1 MEDAGFTAFDFK
13 DKIVVITGGATGI
26 GRATAVEFAR
36 AGATVVVGDIDDRA
50 EETVQIITAAGGTAE
65 FVRTDVTDD
74 ASVQNLVDT
83 AVDKYG
89 TIDIA
94 FNNAGVLPPSAP
106 LHEQTVEDWHRT
118 MGVDATGVFLAMR
131 HQIPVMLKA
140 GGGSIVNTA
149 SVAGVTADPDMT
161 PYVAA
166 KHAVVG
172 LSKGAALDYAT
183 EGIRINVLA
192 PGLIRTPMTERWLD
206 DPEIAPRVLADSP
219 IGRAAEPEEVAATV
233 LYLSSDM
240 AGAVTGSVYRV
251 DGGRTAH

>member
-1 MEDAGFTAFDFK
+1 MSVSFNFA
-13 DKIVVITGGATGI
+13 DKVVLITGGATGI
-26 GRATAVEFAR
+26 GRATAQAFAN
-36 AGATVVVGDIDDRA
+36 AGAKVVIGDVDDRA
-50 EETVQIITAAGGTAE
+50 AETVQLITDAGGTAT
-65 FVRTDVTDD
+65 FVKTDVTNDD
-74 ASVQNLVDT
+74 SVKNLVDT
-83 AVDKYG
+83 AVKEFG

-94 FNNAGVLPPSAP
+94 FNNAGVLPPTAP
-106 LHEQTVEDWHRT
+106 LHEQTVEDWNRT
-118 MGVDATGVFLAMR
+118 LNVDATGVFLAMR

-140 GGGSIVNTA
+140 GRGSIVNTA
-149 SVAGVTADPDMT
+149 SVAGVTADPEMT

-183 EGIRINVLA
+183 KGIRVNALA
-192 PGLIRTPMTERWLD
+192 PGLIRTPMTERWLN

-233 LYLSSDM
+233 LYLSSD
-240 AGAVTGSVYRV
+240 AADAVTGSVYRV

>member
-1 MEDAGFTAFDFK
+1 MQVSFDFSNK
-13 DKIVVITGGATGI
+13 VVVITGGATGI
-26 GRATAVEFAR
+26 GRATAVEFAK
-36 AGATVVVGDIDDRA
+36 AGANVVVGDIDDRA
-50 EETVQIITAAGGTAE
+50 NETVQIITDAGGTAT
-65 FVRTDVTDD
+65 FVTTDVTDD
-74 ASVQNLVDT
+74 DSVKNLINS
-83 AVDKYG
+83 AVDQHG

-94 FNNAGVLPPSAP
+94 FNNAGILPPTAP
-106 LHEQTVEDWHRT
+106 LHEQTVEDWHKT
-118 MGVDATGVFLAMR
+118 LGVDATGVFLAMR
-131 HQIPVMLKA
+131 HEIPVMLKA

-149 SVAGVTADPDMT
+149 SVAGVTADPEMT

-183 EGIRINVLA
+183 KNIRVNILA
-192 PGLIRTPMTERWLD
+192 PGLIRTPMTERWLN

>member
-1 MEDAGFTAFDFK
+1 MTVQFDFTNK
-13 DKIVVITGGATGI
+13 VVLITGGATGI
-26 GRATAVEFAR
+26 GRATAVAFAQ
-36 AGATVVVGDIDDRA
+36 AGAKVVVGDIDDRA
-50 EETVQIITAAGGTAE
+50 AETVQIITDASGNAT
-65 FVRTDVTDD
+65 FVKTDVTDD
-74 ASVQNLVDT
+74 ASVKNLVDT
-83 AVDKYG
+83 AVDQHG
-89 TIDIA
+89 TLDIA
-94 FNNAGVLPPSAP
+94 FNNAGVLPPTAP

-118 MGVDATGVFLAMR
+118 LAVDATGVFLAMR
-131 HQIPVMLKA
+131 HQIPVMLRA
-140 GGGSIVNTA
+140 GSGSIVNTA
-149 SVAGVTADPDMT
+149 SVAGVTADPEMT

-172 LSKGAALDYAT
+172 LSKGAALDYAAK
-183 EGIRINVLA
+183 GIRINVLA

-219 IGRAAEPEEVAATV
+219 IGRAAEPEEVAGTV

>member
-1 MEDAGFTAFDFK
+1 
-13 DKIVVITGGATGI
+13 
-26 GRATAVEFAR
+26 
-36 AGATVVVGDIDDRA
+36 
-50 EETVQIITAAGGTAE
+50 
-65 FVRTDVTDD
+65 
-74 ASVQNLVDT
+74 
-83 AVDKYG
+83 
-89 TIDIA
+89 
-94 FNNAGVLPPSAP
+94 
-106 LHEQTVEDWHRT
+106 
-118 MGVDATGVFLAMR
+118 MR

-149 SVAGVTADPDMT
+149 SVAGVTADPEMT

-183 EGIRINVLA
+183 QGICVNILV
-192 PGLIRTPMTERWLD
+192 PGLIRTPMTERWLN

-233 LYLSSDM
+233 LYLSSDA
-240 AGAVTGSVYRV
+240 AGAVTGSAYRV

>member
-1 MEDAGFTAFDFK
+1 MQVSFDFK

-106 LHEQTVEDWHRT
+106 LHEQTVKDWHRT

>member
-1 MEDAGFTAFDFK
+1 MQVSFDFT

-26 GRATAVEFAR
+26 GRATAVEFAK
-36 AGATVVVGDIDDRA
+36 AGAAVVVGDIDDRA
-50 EETVQIITAAGGTAE
+50 AETVQIITEAGGTAE

-74 ASVQNLVDT
+74 ASVQNLVDV
-83 AVDKYG
+83 AVEKHG

-94 FNNAGVLPPSAP
+94 FNNAGVLPPTAP

-149 SVAGVTADPDMT
+149 SVAGVTADPGMT

-172 LSKGAALDYAT
+172 MSKGAALDYAT

>member
-1 MEDAGFTAFDFK
+1 MTVSFDFT
-13 DKIVVITGGATGI
+13 DKAVLITGGATGI
-26 GRATAVEFAR
+26 GRATAQAFAK
-36 AGATVVVGDIDDRA
+36 AGAKVVIGDIDDRA
-50 EETVQIITAAGGTAE
+50 AETVQLITDAGGVAS
-65 FVRTDVTDD
+65 FVKTDVTDD
-74 ASVQNLVDT
+74 ESTQNLVNT
-83 AVDKYG
+83 AVAQHG

-94 FNNAGVLPPSAP
+94 FNNAGVLPPTAP

-118 MGVDATGVFLAMR
+118 LGVDATGVFLAMR

-140 GGGSIVNTA
+140 GRGAIVNTA
-149 SVAGVTADPDMT
+149 SVAGVTADPEMT

-172 LSKGAALDYAT
+172 LSKGAALDYADK
-183 EGIRINVLA
+183 GIRVNILA
-192 PGLIRTPMTERWLD
+192 PGLIRTPMTERWLS

-233 LYLSSDM
+233 LYLSSEA

>member
-1 MEDAGFTAFDFK
+1 MSVSFDFSGK
-13 DKIVVITGGATGI
+13 VVLITGGATGI
-26 GRATAVEFAR
+26 GRATAQAFAN
-36 AGATVVVGDIDDRA
+36 AGAKVVIGDVDDRA
-50 EETVQIITAAGGTAE
+50 AETAQLITDAGGTAR
-65 FVRTDVTDD
+65 FVKTDVTNDE
-74 ASVQNLVDT
+74 SVKSLVQT
-83 AVDKYG
+83 AVDQFG

-94 FNNAGVLPPSAP
+94 FNNAGVLPPTAP
-106 LHEQTVEDWHRT
+106 LHKQSVEDWQRT
-118 MGVDATGVFLAMR
+118 LNVDATGVFLAMR

-149 SVAGVTADPDMT
+149 SVAGVTGDPDMT

-183 EGIRINVLA
+183 KGIRVNTLV
-192 PGLIRTPMTERWLD
+192 PGLIRTSMTERWLN

-219 IGRAAEPEEVAATV
+219 IGRAAEREEVAATV
-233 LYLSSDM
+233 LYLSSD
-240 AGAVTGSVYRV
+240 AAAAVTGSAYRV

>member
-1 MEDAGFTAFDFK
+1 MQVSFDFTSK
-13 DKIVVITGGATGI
+13 VVVITGGATGI
-26 GRATAVEFAR
+26 GRATAVEFAK
-36 AGATVVVGDIDDRA
+36 AGANVVVGDIDDRA
-50 EETVQIITAAGGTAE
+50 NETVQIITDSGGTAT
-65 FVRTDVTDD
+65 FVTTDVTDD
-74 ASVQNLVDT
+74 DSVKNLIDT
-83 AVDKYG
+83 AVELHG

-94 FNNAGVLPPSAP
+94 FNNAGILPPTAP
-106 LHEQTVEDWHRT
+106 LHEQSVEDWHRT
-118 MGVDATGVFLAMR
+118 LGVDATGVFLAMR
-131 HQIPVMLKA
+131 HEIPVMLKA

-149 SVAGVTADPDMT
+149 SVAGVTADPEMT

-183 EGIRINVLA
+183 KNIRVNILA
-192 PGLIRTPMTERWLD
+192 PGLIRTPMTERWLN

>member
-1 MEDAGFTAFDFK
+1 MSVTFDFSGK
-13 DKIVVITGGATGI
+13 TVLITGGATGI
-26 GRATAVEFAR
+26 GRATAQAFAS
-36 AGATVVVGDIDDRA
+36 AGAAVVIGDVDDRA
-50 EETVQIITAAGGTAE
+50 QETVQLIESAGGTAE
-65 FVRTDVTDD
+65 FAVTDVTDEE
-74 ASVQNLVDT
+74 SMRSLVET
-83 AVDKYG
+83 AISHHG
-89 TIDIA
+89 TIDVA
-94 FNNAGVLPPSAP
+94 FNNAGVLPPTAP
-106 LHEQTVEDWHRT
+106 LHEQSLADWNRT
-118 MGVDATGVFLAMR
+118 LSVDATGVFLAMR
-131 HQIPVMLKA
+131 HEIPVMLKH

-149 SVAGVTADPDMT
+149 SVAGVTADPEMT

-172 LSKGAALDYAT
+172 LSKGAALDYADK
-183 EGIRINVLA
+183 GIRINILA

-233 LYLSSDM
+233 LYLSSDA